1 MNIVDKS
8 CVEFI
13 EVLSSREPVP
23 GGGGAAAFVGAIGV
37 ALGNMVAN
45 LTIGKKKYA
54 EYEDEIKEL
63 LREAKEIEA
72 ELLSMVDR
80 DAECFMPLSQTY
92 GLPTSTEEER
102 EYKTKRMEVVLKQA
116 CEIPY
121 KAAKVCF
128 RAIKI
133 HEDIVDKSSKIVIS
147 DIGVGVQCL
156 RACLLGSKLNVKI
169 NTKSMKDR
177 EYADKI
183 SKEVNEIVE
192 DGIAICDQV
201 FERVIEIMEE

>member
-54 EYEDEIKEL
+54 EYEEEIKEL
-63 LREAKEIEA
+63 LKEAKEIEA

-128 RAIKI
+128 KAIKI
-133 HEDIVDKSSKIVIS
+133 HENIVDKSSRIVIS

-156 RACLLGSKLNVKI
+156 RAGLLGSKLNVKI

-192 DGIAICDQV
+192 EGIAICDQV
-201 FERVIEIMEE
+201 FERVVEIMEE

>member
-54 EYEDEIKEL
+54 EYEEEIKEL
-63 LREAKEIEA
+63 LKEAKEIEA

-92 GLPTSTEEER
+92 GLPTSTR
-102 EYKTKRMEVVLKQA
+102 RKR
-116 CEIPY
+116 I
-121 KAAKVCF
+121 
-128 RAIKI
+128 
-133 HEDIVDKSSKIVIS
+133 
-147 DIGVGVQCL
+147 
-156 RACLLGSKLNVKI
+156 
-169 NTKSMKDR
+169 
-177 EYADKI
+177 
-183 SKEVNEIVE
+183 
-192 DGIAICDQV
+192 
-201 FERVIEIMEE
+201 

>member
-1 MNIVDKS
+1 
-8 CVEFI
+8 
-13 EVLSSREPVP
+13 
-23 GGGGAAAFVGAIGV
+23 
-37 ALGNMVAN
+37 
-45 LTIGKKKYA
+45 
-54 EYEDEIKEL
+54 
-63 LREAKEIEA
+63 
-72 ELLSMVDR
+72 MVDR

-102 EYKTKRMEVVLKQA
+102 EFKTKRMEVVLKQA

-128 RAIKI
+128 KAIKI

-147 DIGVGVQCL
+147 DIGVGVQRMEVVLKQACEIPYKAAKVCFKAIKIHEDIVDKSSKIVISDIGVGVLCL

-192 DGIAICDQV
+192 EGIAICDQV
-201 FERVIEIMEE
+201 FERVVEIMEE